1 MWISV
6 DALLLLGCLH
16 CGGFDTEKAQVFHRV
31 VAPEYEDLVLVADR
45 DLQKSMMFM
54 ISAATILEQMTR
66 EIIEHP
72 SD

>member
-1 MWISV
+1 M
-6 DALLLLGCLH
+6 
-16 CGGFDTEKAQVFHRV
+16 

-45 DLQKSMMFM
+45 DLRKSMMFM